1 MGFDGCQRGDPQ
13 FLLSLAADY
22 RELREHLRH
31 PPVQSPGLTQ
41 KYLAYAWGVNKDAP
55 REAYNK
61 QQSGIT
67 RHFRRQGGT
76 REENFEQNRELM
88 KSVIECRQS
97 AKSVYM
103 PFMLYDKHSVARFKD
118 NNLHIDPEE
127 LSEYQSK
134 SMTRW
139 KKLPTSTKEIWI
151 AEACCHNARFPQIKD
166 SLIILLQNNPS
177 IGYFQLASEIG
188 EWCSAKTIHKWLT
201 SQVRFSYYNERIIPL
216 LTTKQREKHVSFSRH
231 FWNHWGLPKDKLKK
245 VLLINYDEKWFY
257 GMVPRSQ
264 AKKCDNLP
272 IYRKH
277 LQAYHKCYINKVM
290 IIAVTGYAFRGSME
304 NGGGGGWT

>member
-76 REENFEQNRELM
+76 REENFEQKRELM

-97 AKSVYM
+97 AKSVYT
-103 PFMLYDKHSVARFKD
+103 PFMLYHKHSVARFKD

-139 KKLPTSTKEIWI
+139 KKLSSSRCTFSTNQGQSDHSSTEQPINWI
-151 AEACCHNARFPQIKD
+151 
-166 SLIILLQNNPS
+166 
-177 IGYFQLASEIG
+177 
-188 EWCSAKTIHKWLT
+188 
-201 SQVRFSYYNERIIPL
+201 
-216 LTTKQREKHVSFSRH
+216 
-231 FWNHWGLPKDKLKK
+231 
-245 VLLINYDEKWFY
+245 
-257 GMVPRSQ
+257 
-264 AKKCDNLP
+264 LP
-272 IYRKH
+272 I
-277 LQAYHKCYINKVM
+277 
-290 IIAVTGYAFRGSME
+290 G
-304 NGGGGGWT
+304 